1 MLSASSAG
9 AAPSSSADAFA
20 KVLDEDEDTGIKRY
34 RYIRTG
40 ENHFS
45 MAFTYAW
52 LGATDMGAGRGFL
65 QWMKKQAREARG
77 EAG

>member
-1 MLSASSAG
+1 MLTEE
-9 AAPSSSADAFA
+9 SADHLTADV
-20 KVLDEDEDTGIKRY
+20 KKLVEDEDTGIKRY

-52 LGATDMGAGRGFL
+52 LGATDTGASRGFL
-65 QWMKKQAREARG
+65 MWLKKQAREARG

>member
-1 MLSASSAG
+1 MTC
-9 AAPSSSADAFA
+9 DA
-20 KVLDEDEDTGIKRY
+20 KVLDEDEDTGVKRY

-52 LGATDMGAGRGFL
+52 LGATDMGSDRGFL
-65 QWMKKQAREARG
+65 LWMKKRAREARG
-77 EAG
+77 ETG